1 MRNRRH
7 SAAAVASAAV
17 AVAALLGGCS
27 DGGTAQDTPTT
38 AAPTTPAPTSTE
50 ATADATGTAGATAT
64 ASGSAGADGGS
75 AVGEVVKG
83 FPTDVVPIPPG
94 AEITVSTVAAAD
106 GRRQVS
112 LAGQTDQAADAV
124 LAFYRDALVK
134 QGFAEA
140 QATLPKGV
148 VGATFSRSDGAEILT
163 LSVVTND
170 GRQQFSIGGTIA
182 G

>member
-1 MRNRRH
+1 
-7 SAAAVASAAV
+7 VASAAV

-27 DGGTAQDTPTT
+27 DGGGTSQDTPTT
-38 AAPTTPAPTSTE
+38 AAPTAPAPSTAD
-50 ATADATGTAGATAT
+50 ATAGATGTAGATASAS
-64 ASGSAGADGGS
+64 ASGADGADGGS
-75 AVGEVVKG
+75 AVGEVVQG
-83 FPTDVVPIPPG
+83 FPTDVVPVPPG
-94 AEITVSTVAAAD
+94 ADITVSTVAAAD

-112 LAGQTDQAADAV
+112 LAGETDQAADAV

-148 VGATFSRSDGAEILT
+148 IGATFSRSDGAEILT